1 MSDET
6 PKNQDLEQDQN
17 PVPAE
22 EPDEAALLDVDS
34 LLNEED
40 PDFLNQ
46 LNKIKIDSTALDL
59 TIMDQALGLDKKSHW
74 AVLSVLRRPFEF
86 KNNTKSVL
94 FFWFMVVVAV
104 ASIKLAWSYKNA
116 LFDQN
121 LFLNSFAELGTEVK
135 DYNPNTETEP
145 FYDNPRFSKNLITI
159 SSMHVNVKPSENS
172 GNNPMLALEVT
183 AEGLST
189 DAIVEIKDREAEFK
203 DMLLRLTE
211 DKTYDELSETE
222 GKQLL
227 CEQYRDVLNANLTK
241 GQVRRVLLK
250 SFIIKP

>member
-17 PVPAE
+17 PAPVE

-59 TIMDQALGLDKKSHW
+59 TIMDQALGLDQKSHW
-74 AVLSVLRRPFEF
+74 AILSVLRRPFEF

-94 FFWFMVVVAV
+94 LFWFMVVVAV
-104 ASIKLAWSYKNA
+104 ASIKLAWSYKNGV
-116 LFDQN
+116 FDQN
-121 LFLNSFAELGTEVK
+121 LFLNSFAEIGTEVK
-135 DYNPNTETEP
+135 DYNPNTETEA

>member
-17 PVPAE
+17 PAE
-22 EPDEAALLDVDS
+22 AIEADEAVLFDVDS

-46 LNKIKIDSTALDL
+46 LNKIKIDTTALDL
-59 TIMDQALGLDKKSHW
+59 TIMDQALSLDKNSHL
-74 AVLSVLRRPFEF
+74 ALLSLLRRPFEF

-94 FFWFMVVVAV
+94 IFWFMVVLSV
-104 ASIKLAWSYKNA
+104 ASIKIAWSYKNS
-116 LFDQN
+116 LFSEN
-121 LFLNSFAELGTEVK
+121 LFLNSFAELGKEVR
-135 DYNPNTETEP
+135 DYNPNTEIEA

-172 GNNPMLALEVT
+172 GNNPMLALEIT

-211 DKTYDELSETE
+211 DKTYDELSEAE
-222 GKQLL
+222 GKQIL
-227 CEQYRDVLNANLTK
+227 CEQYRDLLNANLTR

-250 SFIIKP
+250 SFIMKP